1 MKKLF
6 FILTVLLL
14 SVSISGNA
22 QSVKSILK
30 GHYAA
35 IGQSVINKAEGAV
48 MTGKINQMGM
58 ELPFSVTYKKPGKV
72 RFEASFQEMK
82 IVQAY
87 DGKIAWM
94 INPMTGGAPTE
105 LGVSETNAVKAM
117 GEFEGRLYNWKK
129 KGYKVTYVG
138 EEDYKEGKVYKI
150 HVVMPDQSEELYFIN
165 TKSYLVEKIDSKSK
179 VQGLDMEST
188 KFVTDYRKIDGALMP
203 YKIEIV
209 VAGQGSVIMD
219 ITEFKLKTAAELEDS
234 LFSKPVE

>member
-14 SVSISGNA
+14 SVSISGEA

-30 GHYAA
+30 AHYAA
-35 IGQSVINKAEGAV
+35 IGQSVINKADGAV

-82 IVQAY
+82 IIQAY

-94 INPMTGGAPTE
+94 INPMTGGGPTE
-105 LGVSETNAVKAM
+105 LGISESNAVKDM

-138 EEDYKEGKVYKI
+138 EEDFKDAKVYKI

-179 VQGLDMEST
+179 IQGLDMEST
-188 KFVTDYRKIDGALMP
+188 RLISDYRNIDGALMP
-203 YKIEIV
+203 FKTEIV
-209 VAGQGSVIMD
+209 VAGQGSVIME
-219 ITEFKLKTAAELEDS
+219 ITEFIFKSAAELEDS
-234 LFSKPVE
+234 FFAKPVE